1 MAININPEHDALII
15 VDVQNDFCPGG
26 ALAVPEGDR
35 VIEPLNRLLDMNWR
49 IRIATRD
56 WHPID
61 HISFREQGG
70 IWPPHCVANTPGSE
84 FNALLNIEKVDE
96 IVSKAE
102 RRESEAYSGFEGTS
116 LADDLKSRNVKRI
129 FVGGLATDY
138 CVKNTVLDGLK
149 NGFTVYVIGDAI
161 RGVNVKP
168 EDSDVAITEM
178 QRNGAVVVESTF
190 QYIESLTSR
199 GGAIGSSSGS

>member
-1 MAININPEHDALII
+1 MAISVNPEHDALII
-15 VDVQNDFCPGG
+15 VDVQNDFCSGG

-70 IWPPHCVANTPGSE
+70 IWPPHCVANSPGAE
-84 FNALLNIEKVDE
+84 FNALLNIEKVDA
-96 IVSKAE
+96 IVSTAE
-102 RRESEAYSGFEGTS
+102 RRELEAYSGFEGTS
-116 LADDLKSRNVKRI
+116 LADDLKSRDVKRI

-138 CVKNTVLDGLK
+138 CVKYTVLDGLK
-149 NGFTVYVIGDAI
+149 NGFTVYVIGDAV

-168 EDSDVAITEM
+168 EDSDLAMAEM
-178 QRNGAVVVESTF
+178 ERNGAVIVKSTD
-190 QYIESLTSR
+190 LT
-199 GGAIGSSSGS
+199 ID

>member
-178 QRNGAVVVESTF
+178 QRNGAVVVESTD
-190 QYIESLTSR
+190 LT
-199 GGAIGSSSGS
+199 ID